1 MKKEFFVNNRKKYFN
16 KINDNSITILSSGT
30 TYKKS
35 ADELYDYE
43 VDKNFYYLTGIN
55 QAEVVLCL
63 VKKNGKCDEYLFIE
77 KNDPILVK
85 WVGAK
90 LEIEEAQE
98 LSGIANVLYI
108 NNYKEDI
115 KNLVTEEIK
124 DVYFNLEYD
133 KHCKYNYNQDFSNE
147 HYELVDGLNKIDC
160 YKIIVGLRA
169 IKEQEEIDLIKETID
184 VTQIGIEKLMSE
196 SRPGIYEYQLENHF
210 DFVIKENG
218 QRIHSFNT
226 IAAGGKNA
234 TILHYGFN
242 NQKLKDGEL
251 VLFDLGT
258 ETELYISD
266 ITRTFPVNGKFTE
279 RQKAVYE
286 EVLNCNKKCI
296 EFLKPGITRLEYH
309 EYSKKLLTESCKKLG
324 LIEKDEDIVKYYFHG
339 IGHSI
344 GLDTHDPCFY
354 ENGIEEN
361 MILTVEP
368 GLYIEEEGIGVRI
381 EDDVLITKDG
391 CVNLSSN
398 IIKEVADIEEFFRKN
413 NKYNK

>member
-1 MKKEFFVNNRKKYFN
+1 MKKEFFVNNRNKYFN

-30 TYKKS
+30 SYKKS
-35 ADELYDYE
+35 ADENFDYE
-43 VDKNFYYLTGIN
+43 VDKNFYYLSGIN
-55 QAEVVLCL
+55 QEGVILCL
-63 VKKNGKCDEYLFIE
+63 IKRNGKTEEYLFIE

-90 LEIEEAQE
+90 LEIEEAQNI
-98 LSGIANVLYI
+98 SGIENVLYI
-108 NNYKEDI
+108 DNYKDDI
-115 KNLVTEEIK
+115 KKFITEEIK
-124 DVYFNLEYD
+124 TAYFNLEFD
-133 KHCKYNYNQDFSNE
+133 KHCKYNYNHDFSNE
-147 HYELVDGLNKIDC
+147 HYDLVEGCEKIDC

-169 IKEQEEIDLIKETID
+169 IKEPEEIELIKETID

-279 RQKAVYE
+279 RQKQVYE

-296 EFLKPGITRLEYH
+296 EFLKPGITRMEYH
-309 EYSKKLLTESCKKLG
+309 AYSVKLLTESCKKLG
-324 LIEKDEDIVKYYFHG
+324 LIEKDEDVKKYYFHG

-391 CVNLSSN
+391 CINLSKG
-398 IIKEVADIEEFFRKN
+398 IIKEVDEIEEFFKKN
-413 NKYNK
+413 NKYN